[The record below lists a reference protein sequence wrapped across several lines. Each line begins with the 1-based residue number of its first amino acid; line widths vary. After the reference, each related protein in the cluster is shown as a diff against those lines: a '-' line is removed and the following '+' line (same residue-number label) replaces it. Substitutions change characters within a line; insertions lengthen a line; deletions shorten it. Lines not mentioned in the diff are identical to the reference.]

1 LKIIFKIKIKKA
13 KYKKTHS
20 RAQSVMSSNLF
31 EIKHFKPKTY
41 TSFSHRTK
49 PFKEG
54 VNKNVASFLSKKTT
68 NMSLMSNNSINLNQ
82 INSISQSVLFVNV
95 KELNLKIYNEIV
107 VSWNIL
113 EETSTSDWIG
123 IYKTCK

>member
-1 LKIIFKIKIKKA
+1 
-13 KYKKTHS
+13 
-20 RAQSVMSSNLF
+20 MSSNLF

-41 TSFSHRTK
+41 TSFSHKTK
-49 PFKEG
+49 PFEES

>member
-1 LKIIFKIKIKKA
+1 
-13 KYKKTHS
+13 
-20 RAQSVMSSNLF
+20 MSSNLF

-49 PFKEG
+49 PFEEG
-54 VNKNVASFLSKKTT
+54 VNKNVASFLNKKSTTTTT
-68 NMSLMSNNSINLNQ
+68 NMSLMNNNSINLNQ

-113 EETSTSDWIG
+113 EETSTKDWIG